1 MKPRVNPRVGTVR
14 YRDEDGS
21 IVGFPKTIGKPGEA
35 DAIGDGAMN
44 RLYAAFLA
52 ENPGIIEY
60 FKEMGK

>member
-52 ENPGIIEY
+52 DNPGIIEY

>member
-21 IVGFPKTIGKPGEA
+21 IVGFPKTIGKLGEA